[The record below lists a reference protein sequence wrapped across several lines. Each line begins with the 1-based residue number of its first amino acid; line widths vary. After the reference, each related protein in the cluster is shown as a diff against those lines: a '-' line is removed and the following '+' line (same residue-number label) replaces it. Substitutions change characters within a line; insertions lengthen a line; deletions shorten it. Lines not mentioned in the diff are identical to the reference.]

1 MKNPFEDV
9 PGIGSSIA
17 HDGACMTVTEAD
29 EKFYSFQAIE
39 ESLSRT
45 NFWTKNVWGVFN
57 VEQSVTMNQ
66 RLDGHLLSGHIDD
79 VGVVEAI
86 NEQSDGSKS
95 VFISYDQKY
104 DNLIVEK
111 GWIAINGVSLTVVDD
126 ETSRFSVALI
136 PITQS
141 MTNLG
146 LLTIGDQV
154 NLEFDMMA
162 KHVVK
167 YLEKNNS

>member
-1 MKNPFEDV
+1 
-9 PGIGSSIA
+9 
-17 HDGACMTVTEAD
+17 
-29 EKFYSFQAIE
+29 
-39 ESLSRT
+39 
-45 NFWTKNVWGVFN
+45 
-57 VEQSVTMNQ
+57 MNQ